1 MKKIVLLVG
10 VAVLLAACQTTTP
23 EMLLANQNA
32 TCAGYGFKPGTDAF
46 ANCMMQMDRD
56 EQAEYRRRQQDLSD
70 SMYDMNR
77 SMRMNRPV
85 ICNTVESATGASAT
99 TTCY

>member
-1 MKKIVLLVG
+1 MKKIILLVG
-10 VAVLLAACQTTTP
+10 AAVLLAGCQTTSP
-23 EMLLANQNA
+23 EERLANQNA
-32 TCAGYGFKPGTDAF
+32 TCAGYGFKPGTDGF

-56 EQAEYRRRQQDLSD
+56 EQADYRRRQQELSD

-85 ICNTVESATGASAT
+85 ICNTVESPTGASTT
-99 TTCY
+99 TTCF

>member
-10 VAVLLAACQTTTP
+10 AAVLLAGCQTTSP
-23 EMLLANQNA
+23 EVRLANQNA

-56 EQAEYRRRQQDLSD
+56 EQADYRRRQQELSD

-85 ICNTVESATGASAT
+85 ICNTVESVPGGSAT

>member
-10 VAVLLAACQTTTP
+10 VSVILAGCQTTSP
-23 EMLLANQNA
+23 EVLLANQNA
-32 TCAGYGFKPGTDAF
+32 ACAGYGFKPGTDGF

-56 EQAEYRRRQQDLSD
+56 EQADYRRRQQELSD

-85 ICNTVESATGASAT
+85 ICNTVESAAGTSAT
-99 TTCY
+99 TTCF